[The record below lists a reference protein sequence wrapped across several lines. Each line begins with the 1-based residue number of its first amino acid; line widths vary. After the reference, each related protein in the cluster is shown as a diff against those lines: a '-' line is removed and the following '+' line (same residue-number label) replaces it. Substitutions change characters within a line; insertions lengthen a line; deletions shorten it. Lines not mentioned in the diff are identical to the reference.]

1 MKVKIQVSFIN
12 EIKWTEDIDFQSA
25 ESMAAWIDYRA
36 TEGWGYSPIFH
47 SEAAAG
53 EFGFEEM
60 ADGSWVWFQPMRDDR
75 GRICGEYPALEAM
88 IEELAERVAKAP
100 RRPQDA
106 SKVSRGVMVLLEQRR
121 RLLEAK
127 K

>member
-36 TEGWGYSPIFH
+36 TGDGWGFFPVFH
-47 SEAAAG
+47 SEADAL

-60 ADGSWVWFQPMRDDR
+60 ADGSWVSIRPMRDDR
-75 GRICGEYPALEAM
+75 GRICGEYPALLAM
-88 IEELAERVAKAP
+88 IEERV
-100 RRPQDA
+100 
-106 SKVSRGVMVLLEQRR
+106 
-121 RLLEAK
+121 
-127 K
+127 